1 MADFFQNGT
10 ITTLQNVA
18 SRDIGSL
25 EVDLEKFSKRHNM
38 VLLLPALYSE
48 FETPAMQTILKELKD
63 VKYLYKIILGLDRA
77 TKEQFEEVKEIMS
90 VLDTKVDVLW
100 NDGPNIQK
108 LYNTFDKSGFRSLD
122 IKGKGRNVWTMI
134 GYALSDPNAYAFALH
149 DCDIVNYTKDIPAKL
164 FYPIVHPALDFE
176 FNKGYYSR
184 VTNKLHGR
192 VTRLFYSPLIKALKK
207 TYGSSAY
214 LDYMDS
220 FRYSLSG
227 EFAFIRTLAR
237 GIRISPTWGLEVS
250 TLSEV
255 YDNTSVRRICQTEI
269 MESYE
274 HKHQDLKHSEP
285 SKELDGGVAKMS
297 IDIAQTIFRIMSQ
310 NGVTFSKDS
319 LKTLQ
324 TAFFHE
330 SRKTISQYDA
340 VAKFNSLDF
349 DRKKEIQ
356 AVEVFDK
363 ALKKA
368 SKLFIKDPLGV
379 PSLSAWISVRSVL
392 PEISEEFI
400 KCVNKDNKKSKK

>member
-10 ITTLQNVA
+10 ITTLQYVA
-18 SRDIGSL
+18 SRTIEDI
-25 EVDLEKFSKRHNM
+25 ETELEKFSERHNM

-48 FETPAMQTILKELKD
+48 FETPAMQKILDELKG

-77 TKEQFEEVKEIMS
+77 TKEEFEKVKDIMS
-90 VLDTKVDVLW
+90 VLDVRVDVLW

-108 LYNTFDKSGFRSLD
+108 LYGEFEDQGFRSIK
-122 IKGKGRNVWTMI
+122 IKGKGRNVWTML
-134 GYALSDPNAYAFALH
+134 GYALSDKNAYAFALH
-149 DCDIVNYTKDIPAKL
+149 DCDIVNYSRDIPARL

-192 VTRLFYSPLIKALKK
+192 VTRLFYSPLIKALKS
-207 TYGSSAY
+207 TYGSTAY
-214 LDYMDS
+214 LEYMDS

-274 HKHQDLKHSEP
+274 HKHQELTSDNP
-285 SKELDGGVAKMS
+285 AKELEGGVAKMS
-297 IDIAQTIFRIMSQ
+297 IDIAQTIFRVMSQ
-310 NGVTFSKDS
+310 RGITFSRES
-319 LKTLQ
+319 MTTLRSS
-324 TAFFHE
+324 FFYE
-330 SRKTISQYDA
+330 SRRAIARYDA
-340 VAKFNSLDF
+340 VAKFNALDY
-349 DRKKEIQ
+349 DRKKEIE
-356 AVEVFDK
+356 AVETFDR
-363 ALKKA
+363 ALQEA
-368 SKLFIKDPLGV
+368 CAGFLNDPLGV
-379 PSLSAWISVRSVL
+379 PSLSAWVSLRSVL
-392 PEISEEFI
+392 PEISEQFI
-400 KCVNKDNKKSKK
+400 EAVKNDNA